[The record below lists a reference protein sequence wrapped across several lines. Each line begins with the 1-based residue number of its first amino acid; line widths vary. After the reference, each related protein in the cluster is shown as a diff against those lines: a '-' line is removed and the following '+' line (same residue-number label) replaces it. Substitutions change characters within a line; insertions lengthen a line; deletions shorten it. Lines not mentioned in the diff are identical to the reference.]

1 MQQFRADQHGKKI
14 CCRRAHDPADRIQ
27 IATRSIDER
36 GYALAMRRLSPFAL
50 PSRNPN
56 RNFSKCL
63 VFYKSQGIVP
73 G

>member
-27 IATRSIDER
+27 IATRSR
-36 GYALAMRRLSPFAL
+36 TRLRIGNVPIKTHFAL
-50 PSRNPN
+50 PSRDPN
-56 RNFSKCL
+56 RNFYKCL
-63 VFYKSQGIVP
+63 VFYNSQGIVP